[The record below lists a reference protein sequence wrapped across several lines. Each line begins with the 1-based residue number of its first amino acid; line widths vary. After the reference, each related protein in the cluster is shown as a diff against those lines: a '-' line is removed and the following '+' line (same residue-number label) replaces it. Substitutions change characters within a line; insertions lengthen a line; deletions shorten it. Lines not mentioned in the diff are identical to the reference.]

1 MVDSIVSELTVNE
14 LRELIRTE
22 VEQTFLDMLGDPD
35 DGLELREDIKSRL
48 ERSLIH
54 KQAGL

>member
-1 MVDSIVSELTVNE
+1 
-14 LRELIRTE
+14 
-22 VEQTFLDMLGDPD
+22 MLGDPD

-54 KQAGL
+54 KQAGEKTISAQEVATKLGLEW

>member
-48 ERSLIH
+48 ERSLIINH
-54 KQAGL
+54 